1 MLWSVR
7 LCARSS
13 NARARGVSRGWEG
26 PERRRLMGRG
36 IGYVDV
42 QLLAATRM
50 AADDACVWTRDKRL
64 AASARELDLAIDPA
78 LTDQS

>member
-1 MLWSVR
+1 L
-7 LCARSS
+7 
-13 NARARGVSRGWEG
+13 
-26 PERRRLMGRG
+26 ERRRLMGRG